1 MQNNYVLIS
10 GATSGIG
17 HELAKLYAKD
27 GRNLILIS
35 RNQSELEKRLKN
47 VDNVSLLHV
56 CHFLD
61 IDRKWYEKQYDM
73 YRESYKLYIQ
83 RHK

>member
-1 MQNNYVLIS
+1 MKNYNAKNIKNHANDYWIIADLLKEYYDNDIS
-10 GATSGIG
+10 
-17 HELAKLYAKD
+17 D
-27 GRNLILIS
+27 D
-35 RNQSELEKRLKN
+35 ELEKRLEN
-47 VDNVSLLHV
+47 VDKISLLHV

-73 YRESYKLYIQ
+73 NKESYKLYIQ

>member
-1 MQNNYVLIS
+1 MKNYNTKNIKNHANDYWIIADLLKEYYDNDI
-10 GATSGIG
+10 T
-17 HELAKLYAKD
+17 D
-27 GRNLILIS
+27 D
-35 RNQSELEKRLKN
+35 ELEKRLKN
-47 VDNVSLLHV
+47 VDKVSLLHV

-73 YRESYKLYIQ
+73 NKENYKLYIQ

>member
-1 MQNNYVLIS
+1 MKNYNVKSIKNHANDYWIIADLLKEYYDNDI
-10 GATSGIG
+10 T
-17 HELAKLYAKD
+17 D
-27 GRNLILIS
+27 D
-35 RNQSELEKRLKN
+35 ELEKRLKN
-47 VDNVSLLHV
+47 VDKVSLLHV

-73 YRESYKLYIQ
+73 NRESYKLYIQ